1 MAGDYRKTARL
12 LKPYG
17 GRILI
22 ILLLNAFAV
31 FFSIFSITMLAPF
44 LALVFNPAEMVTTPP
59 EPHFSSEYL
68 MDGLQYMLGRVVQ
81 ARGASFALIAVILFI
96 FTLFL
101 LKNCFVYLSM
111 RCTVPMRTR
120 ILKSLRDQCF
130 QRLMTAPLAYY
141 THNRKGDILS
151 RVINDIQEVDNS
163 ILQYVQQLFKEVLTL
178 LLFLCMLFFIDW
190 KFTLFVLVTLP
201 LAALLISLVQK
212 RLKRH
217 AVTAR
222 QEEGKMVALSE
233 ESLYGLRIIKAF
245 NNIGERSDNFR
256 KKNDNYNRLLVR
268 INRLRDLSSPLSDFI
283 GMVMVIILL
292 IAGSFL
298 ITGNHGL
305 TAEVFITYLVLF
317 SQIIN
322 PVKTIADTTASF
334 KKGFA
339 ALQRIDELLQMED
352 NIIDLPDA
360 RPINDIHDRIRFDH
374 VDFSYG
380 DGAVLKGVDFT
391 IPKGKVV
398 ALCGQSGSGKST
410 IADLLPRF
418 FDVTGG
424 SIQIDG
430 IDLRKLKLNNLRQ
443 LFSIVSQESIL
454 FNDTIA
460 NNIAF
465 GRPETCEDEIWE
477 AADAA
482 QIGDFIRG
490 LDDGLQT
497 VVGDRGIKLSG
508 GQRQRISIAR
518 AFLKNAPVLILDE
531 ATSALDSEAEKKLQA
546 TIGRLMK
553 GKTVLIIAHR
563 LSTIVD
569 ADEILVLEE
578 GEIKERGTHQ
588 SLMEADGIYSRMVQL
603 QAFGKD

>member
-1 MAGDYRKTARL
+1 MTGDYRKIGRL

-17 GRILI
+17 VRLLC
-22 ILLLNAFAV
+22 ILLLNALAV
-31 FFSIFSITMLAPF
+31 LFSIFSITMLAPF
-44 LALVFNPAEMVTTPP
+44 LSLVFNPAEMVTAPP
-59 EPHFSSEYL
+59 ELHFSSESL
-68 MDGLQYMLGRVVQ
+68 MNGLQYLLGRVVQ
-81 ARGASFALIAVILFI
+81 AKGTSFALVAVILFI

-101 LKNCFVYLSM
+101 LKNCFAYLSM

-130 QRLMTAPLAYY
+130 RRLMTAPLAYY
-141 THNRKGDILS
+141 THSRKGDTLS
-151 RVINDIQEVDNS
+151 RVINDIQEVDNA
-163 ILQYVQQLFKEVLTL
+163 ILQYVQQLFKEGLTL

-190 KFTLFVLVTLP
+190 RFTLFVLLTLP

-217 AVTAR
+217 ATTAK

-233 ESLYGLRIIKAF
+233 ESLYGLRLIKAF
-245 NNIGERSDNFR
+245 NNISERSDHFR
-256 KKNDNYNRLLVR
+256 NENETYNRLLIR

-305 TAEVFITYLVLF
+305 SAEVFITYLVLF

-322 PVKTIADTTASF
+322 PIKTIADATASF

-339 ALQRIDELLQMED
+339 SLQRIDELLQMED
-352 NIIDLPDA
+352 RITDAADA
-360 RPINDIHDRIRFDH
+360 RPIHDFREGIRFDR

-380 DGAVLKGVDFT
+380 EQPVLKGVDFT
-391 IPKGKVV
+391 LPKGKVV

-424 SIQIDG
+424 SIRIDG
-430 IDLRKLKLNNLRQ
+430 TDIRQLKLEDLRQ

-465 GRPETCEDEIWE
+465 GRPETREAEIWE

-482 QIGDFIRG
+482 QIGDFIRE
-490 LDDGLQT
+490 LDEGLQT
-497 VVGDRGIKLSG
+497 VAGDRGVKLSG

-518 AFLKNAPVLILDE
+518 AFLKNAPILILDE
-531 ATSALDSEAEKKLQA
+531 ATSALDSEAEKRLQA
-546 TIGRLMK
+546 TISRLMK

-563 LSTIVD
+563 LSTIAE
-569 ADEILVLEE
+569 ADEILVLDA
-578 GEIKERGTHQ
+578 GEIKERGSHQ
-588 SLMEADGIYSRMVQL
+588 SLMQAGGIYSKMVQL
-603 QAFGKD
+603 QAFDNQ

>member
-1 MAGDYRKTARL
+1 
-12 LKPYG
+12 
-17 GRILI
+17 
-22 ILLLNAFAV
+22 
-31 FFSIFSITMLAPF
+31 
-44 LALVFNPAEMVTTPP
+44 
-59 EPHFSSEYL
+59 
-68 MDGLQYMLGRVVQ
+68 
-81 ARGASFALIAVILFI
+81 
-96 FTLFL
+96 
-101 LKNCFVYLSM
+101 
-111 RCTVPMRTR
+111 
-120 ILKSLRDQCF
+120 
-130 QRLMTAPLAYY
+130 
-141 THNRKGDILS
+141 
-151 RVINDIQEVDNS
+151 
-163 ILQYVQQLFKEVLTL
+163 
-178 LLFLCMLFFIDW
+178 
-190 KFTLFVLVTLP
+190 
-201 LAALLISLVQK
+201 
-212 RLKRH
+212 
-217 AVTAR
+217 
-222 QEEGKMVALSE
+222 
-233 ESLYGLRIIKAF
+233 
-245 NNIGERSDNFR
+245 
-256 KKNDNYNRLLVR
+256 
-268 INRLRDLSSPLSDFI
+268 
-283 GMVMVIILL
+283 
-292 IAGSFL
+292 
-298 ITGNHGL
+298 
-305 TAEVFITYLVLF
+305 
-317 SQIIN
+317 
-322 PVKTIADTTASF
+322 
-334 KKGFA
+334 
-339 ALQRIDELLQMED
+339 
-352 NIIDLPDA
+352 
-360 RPINDIHDRIRFDH
+360 
-374 VDFSYG
+374 
-380 DGAVLKGVDFT
+380 
-391 IPKGKVV
+391 VV

-430 IDLRKLKLNNLRQ
+430 TDLRELKLNDLRQ

-588 SLMEADGIYSRMVQL
+588 SLMEADGIYSSMVRL

>member
-1 MAGDYRKTARL
+1 M
-12 LKPYG
+12 
-17 GRILI
+17 
-22 ILLLNAFAV
+22 
-31 FFSIFSITMLAPF
+31 
-44 LALVFNPAEMVTTPP
+44 
-59 EPHFSSEYL
+59 
-68 MDGLQYMLGRVVQ
+68 
-81 ARGASFALIAVILFI
+81 
-96 FTLFL
+96 
-101 LKNCFVYLSM
+101 
-111 RCTVPMRTR
+111 
-120 ILKSLRDQCF
+120 
-130 QRLMTAPLAYY
+130 
-141 THNRKGDILS
+141 
-151 RVINDIQEVDNS
+151 
-163 ILQYVQQLFKEVLTL
+163 
-178 LLFLCMLFFIDW
+178 
-190 KFTLFVLVTLP
+190 
-201 LAALLISLVQK
+201 
-212 RLKRH
+212 
-217 AVTAR
+217 
-222 QEEGKMVALSE
+222 
-233 ESLYGLRIIKAF
+233 
-245 NNIGERSDNFR
+245 
-256 KKNDNYNRLLVR
+256 
-268 INRLRDLSSPLSDFI
+268 
-283 GMVMVIILL
+283 
-292 IAGSFL
+292 
-298 ITGNHGL
+298 
-305 TAEVFITYLVLF
+305 LF

-322 PVKTIADTTASF
+322 PVKTIADATASF

-352 NIIDLPDA
+352 NITDLPDA
-360 RPINDIHDRIRFDH
+360 RPINDIHDSIRFDH

-398 ALCGQSGSGKST
+398 AFCGQSGSGKST

-424 SIQIDG
+424 SIQIDST
-430 IDLRKLKLNNLRQ
+430 DLRKLKLNDLRQ

-465 GRPETCEDEIWE
+465 GRPETCEKEIWE

-588 SLMEADGIYSRMVQL
+588 SLMETNGIYSSMVRL